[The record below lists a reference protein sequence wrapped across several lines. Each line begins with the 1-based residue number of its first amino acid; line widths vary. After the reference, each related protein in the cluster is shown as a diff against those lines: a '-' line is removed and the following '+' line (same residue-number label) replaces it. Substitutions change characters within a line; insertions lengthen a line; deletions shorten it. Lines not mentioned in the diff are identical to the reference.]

1 MLVALLL
8 KIKVVMTEFMSD
20 DVSKGFKTV
29 FFIKFW
35 VEI

>member
-8 KIKVVMTEFMSD
+8 KIKVVMTKFVTD
-20 DVSKGFKTV
+20 DFSKGFKAV
-29 FFIKFW
+29 FLIKFW

>member
-8 KIKVVMTEFMSD
+8 KIKVVVTEFMSD
-20 DVSKGFKTV
+20 DFSKGFKAV
-29 FFIKFW
+29 FLIKFW

>member
-8 KIKVVMTEFMSD
+8 KIKVVMTEFVTND
-20 DVSKGFKTV
+20 FSKDFKTV